1 MQNKHPSSG
10 PDVPNSLCPKL
21 NEDCGPATRLK
32 VLVVVRTVV
41 AAARI
46 SGKDTTRE
54 TSEPTLPKVVRIL
67 YFVLGGKI
75 WQVWNGNDHDR
86 SNACRDRY
94 NIFIC
99 VELISGT
106 VFSYFLLSRR
116 ENMHT

>member
-1 MQNKHPSSG
+1 MQNKHPSSW

-54 TSEPTLPKVVRIL
+54 TSEPTLPKVVYFIL
-67 YFVLGGKI
+67 FWEEKFGKCGTGTI
-75 WQVWNGNDHDR
+75 TIAPTHAVIDTIYLFVWN
-86 SNACRDRY
+86 
-94 NIFIC
+94 
-99 VELISGT
+99 
-106 VFSYFLLSRR
+106 
-116 ENMHT
+116 